1 MSDGRLGLEVEQNVA
16 RITIDNP
23 GKRNAMNAAMWR
35 RLPELLAEISADPLV
50 RVVVLTGAGDA
61 FCAGAD
67 ITELHEIEGPRGSAT
82 EPAERALLNCPLP
95 TIALING
102 LCIGGGCQL
111 AAACDLR
118 IAAESAVFGI
128 TPAKLGVVYPSS
140 SIERLTELV
149 GPSAA
154 KLLLFSADFFN
165 AGRALGMRLVDEVV
179 SDPAVRVA
187 ELAGTIAGRS
197 QLSVRAAKELVD
209 LAALGEPLTDRA
221 AHWHQVAEETGETGE
236 GVSAFLDR
244 RPAEFPYS

>member
-1 MSDGRLGLEVEQNVA
+1 MSDGRLGLKVDQKVA

-35 RLPELLAEISADPLV
+35 RLPELIAEITADPEV

-67 ITELHEIEGPRGSAT
+67 ISELHEIEGPGGSAT
-82 EPAERALLNCPLP
+82 EPAERALLDCPLP

-118 IAAESAVFGI
+118 VSAESAVFGI

-154 KLLLFSADFFN
+154 KLLLFSADLFD

-179 SDPAVRVA
+179 ADPAVRVA

-209 LAALGEPLTDRA
+209 LAGRGEPLAERA
-221 AHWHQVAEETGETGE
+221 EHWHDVAARTGETAE
-236 GVSAFLDR
+236 GVGAFLER
-244 RPAEFPYS
+244 RLPVFPFS

>member
-1 MSDGRLGLEVEQNVA
+1 MSSGELRLEVDQNVA
-16 RITIDNP
+16 RITIDNA

-35 RLPELLAEISADPLV
+35 RLPELLAEAAADPEV

-67 ITELHEIEGPRGSAT
+67 ISELHEIEGPEGSAT
-82 EPAERALLNCPLP
+82 EPAERALLECPLP

-128 TPAKLGVVYPSS
+128 TPAKLGVVYPPS
-140 SIERLTELV
+140 SIARLTELV

-165 AGRALGMRLVDEVV
+165 APRALAMRLVDEVV
-179 SDPAVRVA
+179 TDPAERVS

-209 LAALGEPLTDRA
+209 LAGRGEPLTERA
-221 AHWHQVAEETGETGE
+221 EHWHDVAVKTGETAE
-236 GVSAFLDR
+236 GVGAFLER
-244 RPAEFPYS
+244 RMPVFPFA

>member
-1 MSDGRLGLEVEQNVA
+1 MSDGRLGLEVDQNVA
-16 RITIDNP
+16 RITIDNS
-23 GKRNAMNAAMWR
+23 GKRNAMNAAMWH
-35 RLPELLAEISADPLV
+35 RLPELLAEITDDPQV

-67 ITELHEIEGPRGSAT
+67 ISELHRIEGPEGSAT
-82 EPAERALLNCPLP
+82 EPAERALLDCPLP

-118 IAAESAVFGI
+118 IAAESARFGI

-154 KLLLFSADFFN
+154 KLLLFSADFFD
-165 AGRALGMRLVDEVV
+165 AERALGMRLVDEVV
-179 SDPAVRVA
+179 ADPAARVA

-209 LAALGEPLTDRA
+209 LAALRQPLGERA
-221 AHWHQVAEETGETGE
+221 AHWHEVAGETGETAE
-236 GVSAFLDR
+236 GVTAFLER
-244 RPAEFPYS
+244 RLPDFPYA

>member
-1 MSDGRLGLEVEQNVA
+1 MSEGRLGLEVDQNVA

-35 RLPELLAEISADPLV
+35 RLPELLAEITADPAV

-67 ITELHEIEGPRGSAT
+67 ISELHEIEGPGGSAT
-82 EPAERALLNCPLP
+82 EPAERALLDCPLP

-118 IAAESAVFGI
+118 IAAEPAMFGI

-149 GPSAA
+149 GPAAA
-154 KLLLFSADFFN
+154 KLLLFSADFFDS
-165 AGRALGMRLVDEVV
+165 GRALGIRLVDEVV
-179 SDPAVRVA
+179 ADPVARVA
-187 ELAGTIAGRS
+187 ALAATIAGRS

-209 LAALGEPLTDRA
+209 LAARGESLTERA
-221 AHWHQVAEETGETGE
+221 AHWQDVATETGETAE
-236 GVSAFLDR
+236 GVTAFLER
-244 RPAEFPYS
+244 RPAVFPYA

>member
-1 MSDGRLGLEVEQNVA
+1 MSDGRLGLKVDQKVA

-35 RLPELLAEISADPLV
+35 RLPELIAEITADPEV

-61 FCAGAD
+61 FCAVAD
-67 ITELHEIEGPRGSAT
+67 ISELHEIEGPGGSAT
-82 EPAERALLNCPLP
+82 EPAERALLDCPLP

-118 IAAESAVFGI
+118 VSAESAVFGI

-154 KLLLFSADFFN
+154 KLLLFSADLFD

-179 SDPAVRVA
+179 ADPAVRVA

-209 LAALGEPLTDRA
+209 LAGRGEPLAERA
-221 AHWHQVAEETGETGE
+221 EHWHDVAARTGETAE
-236 GVSAFLDR
+236 GVGAFLER
-244 RPAEFPYS
+244 RLPVFPFS